1 MEKSVIERVEEYVRT
16 KYKSYAEI
24 KLTIREGENCFYVYK
39 HIDGSP
45 LILGK
50 SIIN

>member
-1 MEKSVIERVEEYVRT
+1 MEKSVIEKVEEYVRGR
-16 KYKSYAEI
+16 YKSYADV

-50 SIIN
+50 KIVE